1 MPLIGSASNQWDDA
15 YPYTE
20 SCHLTPYWPTL
31 GMSLLFCRRYRAC
44 IDGSFCV
51 HSYVITHVNTV
62 SNMGSITIRINNEL
76 KEKSYAVLER
86 LGVTP
91 SEFIRQ
97 ALEYVAEQQRTPFKI
112 VVLTDEDEELLAI
125 VRERLAKPSP
135 KIRISLDDL

>member
-1 MPLIGSASNQWDDA
+1 
-15 YPYTE
+15 
-20 SCHLTPYWPTL
+20 
-31 GMSLLFCRRYRAC
+31 
-44 IDGSFCV
+44 
-51 HSYVITHVNTV
+51 
-62 SNMGSITIRINNEL
+62 MGSITIRINNEL

-97 ALEYVAEQQRTPFKI
+97 ALEYVAEQQRSPFKI